1 MSDTDDAFESTVAE
15 AFEDRFGADTETAAA
30 AAEKATAFRDEVD
43 EDLTAEELLDAVAAA
58 DNYDGFAH
66 RYDLAVGDL
75 AAANEDCTDS
85 RPYRLAGFDDL
96 AADPDIGA

>member
-1 MSDTDDAFESTVAE
+1 MSDEFETTVRAAFT
-15 AFEDRFGADTETAAA
+15 DRFDADDETAAA
-30 AAEKATAFRDEVD
+30 AAEKAAAFREEVA

-58 DNYDGFAH
+58 DDYDGFAH
-66 RYDLAVGDL
+66 RYDLAIGEL
-75 AAANEDCTDS
+75 AAADEDCTDS